1 MKRLGCASFFSAVFG
16 HASRDAV
23 MCDMRYDAEDDFQE
37 LGTHTE
43 GFSGS
48 DVSVLVKDVL
58 MQPIRLLRES
68 THFKQAQGRSG
79 GAVSVCWW

>member
-1 MKRLGCASFFSAVFG
+1 MS
-16 HASRDAV
+16 
-23 MCDMRYDAEDDFQE
+23 AEDDFQE
-37 LGTHTE
+37 LGHHTE

-68 THFKQAQGRSG
+68 THFKLNRGEVAR
-79 GAVSVCWW
+79 